1 MISKFDHCNETWF
14 SFKEKYEGE
23 KTKFLFTKWVAEVGS
38 FAPKG
43 VGIVSCSIFPL
54 ILAWRDKL
62 KDVKINSP
70 HFLFL
75 LFSSLQ
81 LICHNTLQGT
91 ASKEIITW
99 QGSPEETMG
108 LTGLPSLSLQKKGY
122 PPLITLE
129 NAKQK
134 ELKWMDGLTGYTI
147 NYH

>member
-1 MISKFDHCNETWF
+1 M
-14 SFKEKYEGE
+14 
-23 KTKFLFTKWVAEVGS
+23 AEVGS
-38 FAPKG
+38 FAPQG
-43 VGIVSCSIFPL
+43 VRIVSCSIFPL
-54 ILAWRDKL
+54 ILALWDKL

-70 HFLFL
+70 HFLLL

-81 LICHNTLQGT
+81 LICHNTLQST

-122 PPLITLE
+122 LPLITQE

-134 ELKWMDGLTGYTI
+134 ELKWMDGLT
-147 NYH
+147 